1 MKDDVF
7 SDGGRPPIHLPERES
22 DMIGNLALQAEHKQP
37 VVAAMLLA
45 EIERAE
51 LHRDDRLPDGIV
63 TLGAEVE
70 FVDEKS
76 NRLQTVQLVLPAEA
90 NISLGRISILTPV
103 GAALY
108 GLSTGQSI
116 DWPDLSG
123 RQRRIRIVA
132 VRRPEAN

>member
-7 SDGGRPPIHLPERES
+7 SGGGRPPIHLPERES

-123 RQRRIRIVA
+123 RQRRIRIVS